1 MRGTKTAPK
10 RSIAPDPKHRSLT
23 LGKFVNYLMRH
34 GKKSV
39 ALKILYTT
47 LDTIAEQ
54 TKQDPIKVFDQAI
67 KNASP
72 LLEVRPRRIGGAT
85 YQVPMEVKPDRQ
97 RALAF
102 RTIIAAARKRQG
114 KPMAKFLAEEIV
126 GAFNN
131 EGEAIKRRD
140 DMHKLAESNRA
151 FAHYAR
157 F

>member
-1 MRGTKTAPK
+1 MRGKSHYSK
-10 RSIAPDPKHRSLT
+10 ELVEPDPKYRSFP
-23 LGKFVNYLMRH
+23 LGKFTNYLMRD

-39 ALKILYTT
+39 AQKILYSA
-47 LDTIAEQ
+47 LEKIHEQ
-54 TKQDPIKVFDQAI
+54 TKQDPLQVFDQAI

-97 RALAF
+97 RALAY
-102 RTIIAAARKRQG
+102 RAIINAARTKQG
-114 KPMAKFLAEEIV
+114 KPMFEFLADELIAASK
-126 GAFNN
+126 G
-131 EGEAIKRRD
+131 EGEAVRRRD
-140 DMHKLAESNRA
+140 ELHRLAESNRA